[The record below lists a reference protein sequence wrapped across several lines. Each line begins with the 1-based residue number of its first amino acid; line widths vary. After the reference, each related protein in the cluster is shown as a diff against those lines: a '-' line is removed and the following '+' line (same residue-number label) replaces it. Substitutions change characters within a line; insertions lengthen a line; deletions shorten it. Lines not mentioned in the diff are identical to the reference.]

1 MGRNFYSPVS
11 SSLVLGMVLFASAS
25 ASADD
30 CQNREMFIPSSYYE
44 AGNRDAFATDVHSYV
59 SDSAVPET
67 DEGGDDGLVRLSV
80 PSIPKKLTK
89 NFHFLGK
96 KKYETNIRPEF
107 FA

>member
-1 MGRNFYSPVS
+1 MGRNLYSSVS
-11 SSLVLGMVLFASAS
+11 SSVVLGVALFSPAS

-30 CQNREMFIPSSYYE
+30 CQNKEMVVPSSYYE
-44 AGNRDAFATDVHSYV
+44 AGNRDAFVVDVHSYV